1 MYSITKVWRSD
12 SQNEFQ
18 NKTFHSRMLIYLVH
32 STWKSTLCKSPFCIP
47 IYIHLQL
54 SIRVLWGLLVLKTS
68 HICLW
73 RTKVRKLMSKI
84 APQQL
89 IILMHLLWPLACVL
103 VTFLIRPKSS
113 YTNIWFW
120 VVAISIKLLLLLIA
134 FNLLDDLTSTIT

>member
-18 NKTFHSRMLIYLVH
+18 NKISHYIVDLVH
-32 STWKSTLCKSPFCIP
+32 ITWKSTLRKSPFCIP

-73 RTKVRKLMSKI
+73 CTKVRKLMSKI
-84 APQQL
+84 ASQQL
-89 IILMHLLWPLACVL
+89 IIILMHLLWWPLACVL

-134 FNLLDDLTSTIT
+134 FNLVDDLTSTIT